1 MTKSTLNSSLSF
13 LKQTRIFKDADEK
26 ILTSVLNTYGKSVS
40 YSKNDIVFSKETYS
54 PVLCLIIKGEARV
67 SKGETVISHLKDGE
81 IFGAAFLY
89 NQSYEFENTV
99 TALTPLKVV
108 IIEKS
113 GVDELIK
120 CDSSIS
126 FNYIS
131 YLSERIGFLN
141 SKIEGYTKPS
151 AEEKLMLYLQKNA
164 DINNGKCEISVSMTE
179 LSHVL
184 QISRASLYRVIE
196 TLEQQ
201 GKICRNGKKIYV
213 KNKFTKGID

>member
-1 MTKSTLNSSLSF
+1 MTKSTLNSALNF
-13 LKQTRIFKDADEK
+13 LKKTRIFKDADEK

-40 YSKNDIVFSKETYS
+40 YAKNDIVFSRETYS

-108 IIEKS
+108 IIEKD
-113 GVDELIK
+113 GVNELIK

-151 AEEKLMLYLQKNA
+151 AEEKLMLYLKKNA

-196 TLEQQ
+196 TLENQ
-201 GKICRNGKKIYV
+201 GKICRDGKKIYV
-213 KNKFTKGID
+213 K

>member
-1 MTKSTLNSSLSF
+1 MTKSTLNSAIKF
-13 LKQTRIFKDADEK
+13 LKNTRIFKDADEK
-26 ILTSVLNTYGKSVS
+26 LLVSVLSTYGKSVS
-40 YSKNDIVFSKETYS
+40 YSKNDIVFSRETYS
-54 PVLCLIIKGEARV
+54 PVICIIIKGEARV

-89 NQSYEFENTV
+89 NQAYEFENTV

-113 GVDELIK
+113 GVDQLIK
-120 CDSSIS
+120 RDSSIS

-141 SKIEGYTKPS
+141 DKIEGYTKPS
-151 AEEKLMLYLQKNA
+151 AEEKLMLYLKKNA

-179 LSHVL
+179 LSRVL

-196 TLEQQ
+196 ALENQE
-201 GKICRNGKKIYV
+201 KICRDGKKIYI
-213 KNKFTKGID
+213 KG

>member
-213 KNKFTKGID
+213 K

>member
-1 MTKSTLNSSLSF
+1 MTKSTLNSALSF

-40 YSKNDIVFSKETYS
+40 YAKNDIVFSRETYS

-108 IIEKS
+108 IIEKN

-120 CDSSIS
+120 CDSSVS

-141 SKIEGYTKPS
+141 SKIEGYTKPN
-151 AEEKLMLYLQKNA
+151 AEEKLMLYLKKNA

-196 TLEQQ
+196 ALENQ
-201 GKICRNGKKIYV
+201 GKICRDGKKIYV
-213 KNKFTKGID
+213 K

>member
-1 MTKSTLNSSLSF
+1 M
-13 LKQTRIFKDADEK
+13 
-26 ILTSVLNTYGKSVS
+26 
-40 YSKNDIVFSKETYS
+40 
-54 PVLCLIIKGEARV
+54 LCLIIKGEARV

-89 NQSYEFENTV
+89 NQCYEFENTV
-99 TALTPLKVV
+99 TALTALKVV

-120 CDSSIS
+120 SDSSIS

-141 SKIEGYTKPS
+141 DKIEGYTKPS
-151 AEEKLMLYLQKNA
+151 AEEKLMLHLQKNA

-196 TLEQQ
+196 ALEQQ
-201 GKICRNGKKIYV
+201 GKICRDGKKIYV
-213 KNKFTKGID
+213 K

>member
-1 MTKSTLNSSLSF
+1 MTKSTLNSALNF
-13 LKQTRIFKDADEK
+13 LKQTRIFKYADEK

-40 YSKNDIVFSKETYS
+40 YAKNDIVFSRETYS

-108 IIEKS
+108 IIEKN

-120 CDSSIS
+120 CDSSVS

-141 SKIEGYTKPS
+141 SKIEGYTKPN
-151 AEEKLMLYLQKNA
+151 AEEKLMLYLKKNA
-164 DINNGKCEISVSMTE
+164 DMNNGKCEISVSMTE

-196 TLEQQ
+196 TLENQ
-201 GKICRNGKKIYV
+201 GKICRDGKKIYV
-213 KNKFTKGID
+213 K

>member
-1 MTKSTLNSSLSF
+1 MTKSTLNSALKF
-13 LKQTRIFKDADEK
+13 LKNTRIFKDADEK
-26 ILTSVLNTYGKSVS
+26 LLTNVLNTYGKSVS
-40 YSKNDIVFSKETYS
+40 YSKNDTVFSRETYS
-54 PVLCLIIKGEARV
+54 PVICIIIKGEARV

-113 GVDELIK
+113 GVDQLIK

-141 SKIEGYTKPS
+141 DKIEGYTKPS
-151 AEEKLMLYLQKNA
+151 AEEKLLLYLKKNA

-213 KNKFTKGID
+213 K

>member
-1 MTKSTLNSSLSF
+1 MTKSTLNSAINF
-13 LKQTRIFKDADEK
+13 LKSTRIFKDADEK
-26 ILTSVLNTYGKSVS
+26 LLTSVLNEYGKAVS
-40 YSKNDIVFSKETYS
+40 YSKNDIVFSKENYS
-54 PVLCLIIKGEARV
+54 PVICIIIKGEARV

-113 GVDELIK
+113 GVDQLIK
-120 CDSSIS
+120 CDNSIS

-141 SKIEGYTKPS
+141 SKIEGYTKPN
-151 AEEKLMLYLQKNA
+151 AEEKLLLYLKKNA

-184 QISRASLYRVIE
+184 RISRASLYRVIE
-196 TLEQQ
+196 ALEQQ
-201 GKICRNGKKIYV
+201 GKICRDGKKIYV
-213 KNKFTKGID
+213 K

>member
-1 MTKSTLNSSLSF
+1 MTKSTLNSAISF
-13 LKQTRIFKDADEK
+13 LKNTRIFKDADEK
-26 ILTSVLNTYGKSVS
+26 VLASVLNTYGKSVS

-54 PVLCLIIKGEARV
+54 PVICIIIKGEARV

-113 GVDELIK
+113 GIDELIK

-126 FNYIS
+126 FNYIN

-151 AEEKLMLYLQKNA
+151 AEEKLMLYLKKNA
-164 DINNGKCEISVSMTE
+164 DMNNGKCEISVSMTE

-196 TLEQQ
+196 NLEQQ
-201 GKICRNGKKIYV
+201 GKIYRDGKKIYV
-213 KNKFTKGID
+213 K

>member
-1 MTKSTLNSSLSF
+1 MTKSTLNSALSF

-40 YSKNDIVFSKETYS
+40 YAKNDIVFSRETYS

-108 IIEKS
+108 IIEKD

-151 AEEKLMLYLQKNA
+151 AEEKLMLYLKKNA

-196 TLEQQ
+196 TLENQ
-201 GKICRNGKKIYV
+201 GKICRDGKKIYV
-213 KNKFTKGID
+213 K

>member
-1 MTKSTLNSSLSF
+1 MTKSTLNSALNF
-13 LKQTRIFKDADEK
+13 LKKTRIFKDADEK

-40 YSKNDIVFSKETYS
+40 YAKNDIVFSRETYS

-108 IIEKS
+108 IIEKN

-120 CDSSIS
+120 CDSSVS

-151 AEEKLMLYLQKNA
+151 AEEKLMLYLKKNA

-196 TLEQQ
+196 TLENQ
-201 GKICRNGKKIYV
+201 GKICRDGKKIYV
-213 KNKFTKGID
+213 K

>member
-1 MTKSTLNSSLSF
+1 MTKSTLSSALNF

-26 ILTSVLNTYGKSVS
+26 ILTRVLNEYGKSVS
-40 YSKNDIVFSKETYS
+40 YSKNDIVFSKENYS
-54 PVLCLIIKGEARV
+54 PVICIIIKGEARV
-67 SKGETVISHLKDGE
+67 SKGDTVISHLKDGE

-89 NQSYEFENTV
+89 NQSYEFENIV

-120 CDSSIS
+120 CDNSIS

-151 AEEKLMLYLQKNA
+151 AEEKLMLYLKKNA
-164 DINNGKCEISVSMTE
+164 DVNNGKCEISVSMTE

-196 TLEQQ
+196 NLEQQ
-201 GKICRNGKKIYV
+201 GKIYRDGKKIYV
-213 KNKFTKGID
+213 K

>member
-1 MTKSTLNSSLSF
+1 MTKSTLNSALNF
-13 LKQTRIFKDADEK
+13 LKNTRIFKDADEK
-26 ILTSVLNTYGKSVS
+26 LLTNVLNTYGKSVS
-40 YSKNDIVFSKETYS
+40 YSKNDTVFSKETYS
-54 PVLCLIIKGEARV
+54 PVICVIIKGEARV

-113 GVDELIK
+113 GVDQLIK

-141 SKIEGYTKPS
+141 DKIEGYTKPS
-151 AEEKLMLYLQKNA
+151 AEEKLLLYIKKNA

-196 TLEQQ
+196 VLEQQ
-201 GKICRNGKKIYV
+201 GKICRDGKKIYV
-213 KNKFTKGID
+213 K

>member
-1 MTKSTLNSSLSF
+1 MTKSTLNSALKF
-13 LKQTRIFKDADEK
+13 LKNTRIFKDADEK
-26 ILTSVLNTYGKSVS
+26 LLTNVLNTYGKSVS
-40 YSKNDIVFSKETYS
+40 YSKNDTVFSKETYS
-54 PVLCLIIKGEARV
+54 PVICIIIKGEARV

-113 GVDELIK
+113 GVDQLIK

-141 SKIEGYTKPS
+141 SKIEGYTKPN
-151 AEEKLMLYLQKNA
+151 AEEKLLLYLKKNS

-196 TLEQQ
+196 NLENQ
-201 GKICRNGKKIYV
+201 GKICRDGKKIYV
-213 KNKFTKGID
+213 K

>member
-1 MTKSTLNSSLSF
+1 MTKSTLNSALKF
-13 LKQTRIFKDADEK
+13 LKNTRIFKDADEK
-26 ILTSVLNTYGKSVS
+26 LLTNVLNTYGKSVS
-40 YSKNDIVFSKETYS
+40 YSKNDTVFSKETYS
-54 PVLCLIIKGEARV
+54 PVICVIIKGEARV

-141 SKIEGYTKPS
+141 DKIEGYTKPS
-151 AEEKLMLYLQKNA
+151 AEEKLLLYLKKNA

-196 TLEQQ
+196 ALEQQ
-201 GKICRNGKKIYV
+201 GKICRDGKKIYV
-213 KNKFTKGID
+213 K

>member
-1 MTKSTLNSSLSF
+1 MTKSTLNSALNF

-40 YSKNDIVFSKETYS
+40 YAKNDIVFSRETYS

-108 IIEKS
+108 IIEKD

-120 CDSSIS
+120 CDSSVS

-141 SKIEGYTKPS
+141 SKIEGYTKPN
-151 AEEKLMLYLQKNA
+151 AEEKLMLYLKKNA

-196 TLEQQ
+196 TLENQ
-201 GKICRNGKKIYV
+201 GKICRDGKKIYV
-213 KNKFTKGID
+213 K

>member
-1 MTKSTLNSSLSF
+1 MTKSTLNSALNF
-13 LKQTRIFKDADEK
+13 LKKTKIFKDADEK

-40 YSKNDIVFSKETYS
+40 YAKNDIVFSRETYS

-108 IIEKS
+108 IIEKD

-120 CDSSIS
+120 CDSSVS

-141 SKIEGYTKPS
+141 SKIEGYTKPN
-151 AEEKLMLYLQKNA
+151 AEEKLMLYLKKNA

-196 TLEQQ
+196 TLENQ
-201 GKICRNGKKIYV
+201 GKICRDGKKIYV
-213 KNKFTKGID
+213 K

>member
-1 MTKSTLNSSLSF
+1 MTKSTLNYALNF

-26 ILTSVLNTYGKSVS
+26 ILTSVLNTYAKSVS
-40 YSKNDIVFSKETYS
+40 YAKNDIVFSRETYS

-108 IIEKS
+108 IIEKD

-120 CDSSIS
+120 CDSSVS

-141 SKIEGYTKPS
+141 SKIEGYTKPN
-151 AEEKLMLYLQKNA
+151 AEEKLMLYLKKNA

-196 TLEQQ
+196 NLEQQ
-201 GKICRNGKKIYV
+201 GKIYRDGKKIYV
-213 KNKFTKGID
+213 K

>member
-1 MTKSTLNSSLSF
+1 MTKSTLNSALNF
-13 LKQTRIFKDADEK
+13 LKNTRIFKDADEK
-26 ILTSVLNTYGKSVS
+26 LLTNVLNTYGKSVS
-40 YSKNDIVFSKETYS
+40 YSKNDTVFSKETYS
-54 PVLCLIIKGEARV
+54 PVICVIIKGEARV

-113 GVDELIK
+113 GVDQLIK

-151 AEEKLMLYLQKNA
+151 AEEKLMLYLKKNA

-196 TLEQQ
+196 ALENQ
-201 GKICRNGKKIYV
+201 GKICRDGKKIYM
-213 KNKFTKGID
+213 K

>member
-1 MTKSTLNSSLSF
+1 MTKSTLSSALNF
-13 LKQTRIFKDADEK
+13 LKQTRIFKDANEK

-40 YSKNDIVFSKETYS
+40 YSKNDIIFSKDNYS
-54 PVLCLIIKGEARV
+54 PVICIIIKGEARV
-67 SKGETVISHLKDGE
+67 SKGDTVISHLKDGE

-113 GVDELIK
+113 GIDELIK
-120 CDSSIS
+120 CDNSIS

-141 SKIEGYTKPS
+141 GKIEGYTKPS

-164 DINNGKCEISVSMTE
+164 DMNNGKCEISVSMTE
-179 LSHVL
+179 LSRVL
-184 QISRASLYRVIE
+184 HISRASLYRVIE
-196 TLEQQ
+196 NLEQQ
-201 GKICRNGKKIYV
+201 GKIYRDGKKIYV
-213 KNKFTKGID
+213 KG

>member
-1 MTKSTLNSSLSF
+1 MTKSTLNSALSF

-40 YSKNDIVFSKETYS
+40 YAKNDIVFSRETYS

-108 IIEKS
+108 IIEKD

-151 AEEKLMLYLQKNA
+151 AEEKLMLYLKKNA

-196 TLEQQ
+196 TLENQ
-201 GKICRNGKKIYV
+201 GKICRDGKKIYM
-213 KNKFTKGID
+213 K

>member
-1 MTKSTLNSSLSF
+1 MRQKVLKMTKSTLNSSLSF

-99 TALTPLKVV
+99 TALTPLNVV

-196 TLEQQ
+196 ALEQQ
-201 GKICRNGKKIYV
+201 GKICRDGKKIYV
-213 KNKFTKGID
+213 K

>member
-1 MTKSTLNSSLSF
+1 MTKSTLNSALNF
-13 LKQTRIFKDADEK
+13 LKNIRIFKDADEK
-26 ILTSVLNTYGKSVS
+26 LLTNVLNTYGKSVS
-40 YSKNDIVFSKETYS
+40 YSKNDTVFSKETYS
-54 PVLCLIIKGEARV
+54 PVICVIIKGEARV

-113 GVDELIK
+113 GVDQLIK
-120 CDSSIS
+120 CDNSIS

-141 SKIEGYTKPS
+141 SKIEGYTKPN
-151 AEEKLMLYLQKNA
+151 AEEKLLLYLKKNA

-196 TLEQQ
+196 ALEQQ
-201 GKICRNGKKIYV
+201 GKICRDGKKIYV
-213 KNKFTKGID
+213 K

>member
-1 MTKSTLNSSLSF
+1 MTKSTLNSAISF
-13 LKQTRIFKDADEK
+13 LKSTRIFKDADEK
-26 ILTSVLNTYGKSVS
+26 VLASVLNTYGKSVS
-40 YSKNDIVFSKETYS
+40 YSKNDIVFSKENYS
-54 PVLCLIIKGEARV
+54 PVVCIIIKGEARV
-67 SKGETVISHLKDGE
+67 SKGDTVISHLKDGE

-113 GVDELIK
+113 GIDELIK

-151 AEEKLMLYLQKNA
+151 AEEKLMLYLKKNA
-164 DINNGKCEISVSMTE
+164 DMNNGKCEISVSMTE

-196 TLEQQ
+196 TLENQ
-201 GKICRNGKKIYV
+201 GKICRDGKKIYM
-213 KNKFTKGID
+213 K

>member
-1 MTKSTLNSSLSF
+1 MTKSTLNSALIF
-13 LKQTRIFKDADEK
+13 LKNTRIFKDADEK
-26 ILTSVLNTYGKSVS
+26 LLTNVLNTYGKSVS
-40 YSKNDIVFSKETYS
+40 YSKNDTVFSKETYS
-54 PVLCLIIKGEARV
+54 PVICVIIKGEARV

-113 GVDELIK
+113 GVDQLIK

-141 SKIEGYTKPS
+141 SKIEGYTKPN
-151 AEEKLMLYLQKNA
+151 AEEKLLLYLKKNA

-196 TLEQQ
+196 ALEQQ
-201 GKICRNGKKIYV
+201 GKICRDGKKIYV
-213 KNKFTKGID
+213 K

>member
-1 MTKSTLNSSLSF
+1 MTKSTLNSAINF
-13 LKQTRIFKDADEK
+13 LKSTKIFKDANEK
-26 ILTSVLNTYGKSVS
+26 LLTSVLNEYGKAVS
-40 YSKNDIVFSKETYS
+40 YSKNDIVFSKENYS
-54 PVLCLIIKGEARV
+54 PVICIIIKGEARV

-120 CDSSIS
+120 SDSSIS

-196 TLEQQ
+196 NLEKQE
-201 GKICRNGKKIYV
+201 KICRDGKKIYV
-213 KNKFTKGID
+213 K